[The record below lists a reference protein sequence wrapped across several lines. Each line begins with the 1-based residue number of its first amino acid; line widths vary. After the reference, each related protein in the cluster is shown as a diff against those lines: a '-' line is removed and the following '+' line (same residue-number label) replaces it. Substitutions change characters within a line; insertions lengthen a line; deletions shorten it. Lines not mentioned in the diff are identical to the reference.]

1 MNIGPAPKAVK
12 IGRTIGALAGSA
24 TLILRRIGAD
34 QKVICGFPGRTCRRQ
49 PGWRPALGVVGGTA
63 ALIALDPV
71 TAPLIQ
77 RPSFQS
83 SLPVRAFNEAL
94 NAQNMA
100 GVINGTPLV
109 AFFAGAIRKDT
120 YLWQTALLAGE
131 AAASAEI
138 LAVTMKHLDRRVRPL
153 DITDGD
159 FSRTWFRTK
168 RRDLGGAGCFPSGH
182 TASAFAIATI
192 FADRYPQ
199 YRRLALGCA
208 VLIGCSRL
216 STRAHYPSDVF
227 FGAALGFSISHFVVA
242 PRAGQMPLTLLDAT
256 LMQATEHIKQQYDQ
270 KDGSEA
276 NARTATGA
284 PSAIAV
290 VPASTAQ

>member
-1 MNIGPAPKAVK
+1 ML
-12 IGRTIGALAGSA
+12 GALTGTA

-34 QKVICGFPGRTCRRQ
+34 QKVLCGFPRKVCQRQ
-49 PGWRPALGVVGGTA
+49 DWWKQALAVVGRTA

-77 RPSFQS
+77 RPRFQR
-83 SLPVRAFNEAL
+83 SLPVRVFNEVL
-94 NAQNMA
+94 NAQDMA
-100 GVINGTPLV
+100 AVINGTPLV
-109 AFFAGAIRKDT
+109 AFFAGVLRGET

-153 DITDGD
+153 DVTPGGS

-192 FADRYPQ
+192 FAERYPQ

-227 FGAALGFSISHFVVA
+227 FGAALGFSIGRFVVA
-242 PRAGQMPLTLLDAT
+242 PRAHQMPLALIGTT
-256 LMQATEHIKQQYDQ
+256 LMDAAQHVKQQNDK
-270 KDGSEA
+270 KDGSKT
-276 NARTATGA
+276 NTRTPARA

-290 VPASTAQ
+290 IPATTA